1 MTGSMYAAIAGLRT
15 HMQNLNVIGNNVAN
29 VNTQSYKSARSVF
42 KTSIYTTLSGGSDG
56 TAVVGGAN
64 PSQIGYGASM
74 ASVDIDMS
82 TGNFA
87 VTGNPTDMMIDGD
100 GFFLMAN
107 KDVAATF
114 NGDVGDVNKLT
125 SMTLTR
131 LGNFAFKADGY
142 LTNDD
147 LCVYGFMCTGVAT
160 GADVAAAKAE
170 NPNSTLKEGDPIFS
184 DQLVPIRY
192 PGVRMVVKY
201 YDANGLEVPVPDD
214 AEIDQTTGLPNVE
227 GVVEARRVP
236 EIVYASDSVTTGT
249 GADATTS
256 YKPLED
262 AYHYVDADGN
272 EWPRNEDGSLADG
285 VDGAEPIKTYYP
297 KAQFNG
303 ITVDKATGLIYGISN
318 DTNEVVYIGCIAIGQ
333 VTNPNGV
340 TQIGD
345 SYYTAGPGSGDLTI
359 SVIGGGASSLGIEYV
374 NRSLTLMNAAAGGE
388 DDNNEEGEPAYIDG
402 LRIRSGGKTGLQT
415 NGLEMSKTDLAQE
428 IANMILT
435 QRGYQAN
442 TRIITV
448 TDSMLEELVNM
459 KR

>member
-29 VNTQSYKSARSVF
+29 INTQSYKSARSVF
-42 KTSIYTTLSGGSDG
+42 KSSIYTTLSGGSDG
-56 TAVVGGAN
+56 TTVVGGAN
-64 PSQIGYGASM
+64 PSQIGYGANM

-87 VTGNPTDMMIDGD
+87 VTGNATDMMIDGD
-100 GFFLMAN
+100 GFFLMGN

-114 NGDVGDVNKLT
+114 DGGSGDVNKLT
-125 SMTLTR
+125 SLTLTR
-131 LGNFAFKADGY
+131 LGNFGFKADGY

-147 LCVYGFMCTGVAT
+147 LCVYGFMCTGMAT
-160 GADVAAAKAE
+160 DLDVAAGRAAKV
-170 NPNSTLKEGDPIFS
+170 GDPMFS

-192 PGVRMVVKY
+192 PSIKMVTKY
-201 YDANGLEVPVPDD
+201 YDADGIEVDPAALDIDTDDPDAVAAAGLTAKDVPT
-214 AEIDQTTGLPNVE
+214 IM
-227 GVVEARRVP
+227 
-236 EIVYASDSVTTGT
+236 YASDVAEPDGE
-249 GADATTS
+249 GDDAVRS
-256 YKPLED
+256 YKPLDDYHEMVPATD
-262 AYHYVDADGN
+262 AEGNAIDGQFERVD
-272 EWPRNEDGSLADG
+272 
-285 VDGAEPIKTYYP
+285 YP

-303 ITVDKATGLIYGISN
+303 ITIDKATGLIYGTSN
-318 DTNEVVYIGCIAIGQ
+318 DTGEVVYIGCIAIGQ

-340 TQIGD
+340 TQIGS

-359 SVIGGGASSLGIEYV
+359 SILGGGAESMGLSYI
-374 NRSLTLMNAAAGGE
+374 NRSLTLAAAGIGPDGE
-388 DDNNEEGEPAYIDG
+388 GADAGDDALTPDMIDG
-402 LRIRSGGKTGLQT
+402 LRIRNGGKTGLQT
-415 NGLEMSKTDLAQE
+415 GGLEMSKTDLAQE

>member
-1 MTGSMYAAIAGLRT
+1 MYAAIAGLRT

-42 KTSIYTTLSGGSDG
+42 KTSIYTTISGGSDG

-64 PSQIGYGASM
+64 PSQIGYGANM

-107 KDVAATF
+107 KDIAATF
-114 NGDVGDVNKLT
+114 DGSAGDVNKLT

-147 LCVYGFMCTGVAT
+147 LCVYGFMCIGTAT
-160 GADVAAAKAE
+160 AADVPSKA
-170 NPNSTLKEGDPIFS
+170 SKVGDPIFS

-192 PGVRMVVKY
+192 PRVKVETKY
-201 YDANGLEVPVPDD
+201 YDANGIEVTLPDDVATGADGKPTAEALAALNVASQAEVPV
-214 AEIDQTTGLPNVE
+214 IK
-227 GVVEARRVP
+227 
-236 EIVYASDSVTTGT
+236 YASDTAVADDGT
-249 GADATTS
+249 VS
-256 YKPLED
+256 YKPLD
-262 AYHYVDADGN
+262 DYHEMEVPVG
-272 EWPRNEDGSLADG
+272 EDGQPI
-285 VDGAEPIKTYYP
+285 DGATPERVDYP
-297 KAQFNG
+297 VAQFNG
-303 ITVDKATGLIYGISN
+303 ITVDKNTGLIYGISN

-359 SVIGGGASSLGIEYV
+359 SIIGGGATDMHISHV
-374 NRSLTLMNAAAGGE
+374 NRSLTMQGAGFGPNGAVGDTA
-388 DDNNEEGEPAYIDG
+388 DDTSEPDQIDG